1 MQKEHVKLT
10 TTDQIMIFITAM
22 FLFIHVK
29 QLLVSGSVFL
39 VNALLGVWIS
49 LTIFDMYGRWR
60 RKQIDRVP

>member
-1 MQKEHVKLT
+1 
-10 TTDQIMIFITAM
+10 MIFITAM

-39 VNALLGVWIS
+39 INALLGVWIS

-60 RKQIDRVP
+60 RKQIDGQ